1 MIPFANKHGYYQLED
16 KITYSKLEA
25 LEWQKLTGKWPEWNF
40 NREVF
45 ECYDWTVMPDY
56 DLSGHY
62 MMRAKQIRE
71 KYDYCVLFYS
81 GGSDSHNMLN
91 AWIKQ
96 GLKIDEIASFW
107 NLEGTKDPQSF
118 MCAEIQNVVLPDI
131 DTLKAKG
138 IEFEFRLIDIC
149 QMTVDYIAKHKF
161 DYGYYSNHS
170 ISPNNVIKGTFR
182 ESIVDYKKLIDSG
195 KIGEVQYIES
205 TRQNWGRFQTRIS
218 TLLSLAPHDVSI
230 IHYLLGYEPFTDI
243 AYKGINLSEKTQN
256 DIDTYQF
263 KCKGVDIKFNLSW
276 YHPAKIRTM
285 SIIGTKGMIYW
296 DEEAHSL
303 VHYDKLWENDRMN
316 YDTINHPHRYNI
328 QTNPLRNQLKDFVHC
343 IEDSSQP
350 LSNVDVAIEVASN
363 LDLLNQYSS

>member
-1 MIPFANKHGYYQLED
+1 MAQINISLLGAGYWGSKIAKQLEVLTHVNKVEIVD
-16 KITYSKLEA
+16 IKDGKTIDDVQYKNVIVATPAWDHYDQTCKLLERGHNLYVEKPLA
-25 LEWQKLTGKWPEWNF
+25 LT
-40 NREVF
+40 RH
-45 ECYDWTVMPDY
+45 EC
-56 DLSGHY
+56 
-62 MMRAKQIRE
+62 
-71 KYDYCVLFYS
+71 
-81 GGSDSHNMLN
+81 
-91 AWIKQ
+91 
-96 GLKIDEIASFW
+96 DEIKSR
-107 NLEGTKDPQSF
+107 
-118 MCAEIQNVVLPDI
+118 I
-131 DTLKAKG
+131 DAQILLVGHIFLYNERVQK
-138 IEFEFRLIDIC
+138 
-149 QMTVDYIAKHKF
+149 
-161 DYGYYSNHS
+161 
-170 ISPNNVIKGTFR
+170 IK
-182 ESIVDYKKLIDSG
+182 ELIDSG

-243 AYKGINLSEKTQN
+243 AYKGINLSGKTQN

-316 YDTINHPHRYNI
+316 YDTITHPHRYNI

>member
-138 IEFEFRLIDIC
+138 IEFDFRLIDIC

-195 KIGEVQYIES
+195 KTVCFVWGSEKPQVHVDENGKWYFQFMDVIDNCISPYVQMNQTNGWFDELFYWTPDMPQMIIKQAHVIKQFCELTDDIS
-205 TRQNWGRFQTRIS
+205 YFQYEYSPYGYSKKLNMYVSHDGVKRIIYPWWDTNIFCNGKGATNYLTFS
-218 TLLSLAPHDVSI
+218 PRDSWIMQDSKSMITSI
-230 IHYLLGYEPFTDI
+230 VKNLPTYWTMENPKSSSIKAHVQRHYLC
-243 AYKGINLSEKTQN
+243 N
-256 DIDTYQF
+256 
-263 KCKGVDIKFNLSW
+263 
-276 YHPAKIRTM
+276 
-285 SIIGTKGMIYW
+285 
-296 DEEAHSL
+296 
-303 VHYDKLWENDRMN
+303 
-316 YDTINHPHRYNI
+316 
-328 QTNPLRNQLKDFVHC
+328 
-343 IEDSSQP
+343 
-350 LSNVDVAIEVASN
+350 
-363 LDLLNQYSS
+363 